1 MTFFDKHSLDHTDPF
16 YFDEYNMIDHVITTV
31 RRLYGI
37 TGAVGLLAGL
47 ALLFWPVK
55 TLVVLTVVLGIYFIV
70 AGIIR
75 LATAIW
81 TPLLPG
87 GWRALNIITSLLLI
101 FGGLIMVRNQA
112 LSAATLA
119 TFVAIATGFGWI
131 IEGVMTLVESAAVH
145 NRGFA
150 IFSGV
155 LSIMA
160 GVVVFMFPLES
171 TDVLV
176 MFAGAALTVL
186 GITLLIRAFTF
197 GKIA

>member
-1 MTFFDKHSLDHTDPF
+1 MTFFDKHSLDHADPF

-87 GWRALNIITSLLLI
+87 GWRALNIITSLLL
-101 FGGLIMVRNQA
+101 
-112 LSAATLA
+112 
-119 TFVAIATGFGWI
+119 
-131 IEGVMTLVESAAVH
+131 
-145 NRGFA
+145 
-150 IFSGV
+150 
-155 LSIMA
+155 
-160 GVVVFMFPLES
+160 
-171 TDVLV
+171 
-176 MFAGAALTVL
+176 
-186 GITLLIRAFTF
+186 
-197 GKIA
+197 